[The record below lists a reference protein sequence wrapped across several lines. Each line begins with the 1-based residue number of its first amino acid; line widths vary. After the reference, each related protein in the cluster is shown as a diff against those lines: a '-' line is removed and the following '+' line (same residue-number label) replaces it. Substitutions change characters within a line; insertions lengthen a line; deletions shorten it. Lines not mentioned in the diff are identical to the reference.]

1 MKTLEKYLS
10 SLTGDSVDILLAVNP
25 EDLLEVP

>member
-10 SLTGDSVDILLAVNP
+10 SLIGDSVDILLAVNP